1 MTGRDFYARL
11 VDVAHQQGYRGM
23 PEFEHAPDWVQWL
36 MEHNGAAV
44 AVEAPRP
51 GVAQVVSYSRVALD
65 AVRRQVER
73 VRIKV
78 MHR

>member
-11 VDVAHQQGYRGM
+11 VEVAHQQGYRGM

-44 AVEAPRP
+44 ASIDEEPAAR
-51 GVAQVVSYSRVALD
+51 VAQVVSYWKVAVDRVQGMWL
-65 AVRRQVER
+65 
-73 VRIKV
+73 KGKSFF
-78 MHR
+78 